1 MLGTLLEEDTV
12 KTTRRVAAP
21 AAALLL
27 SATALAGCGDRPAA
41 GAEDRPFPYP
51 PVQYWKRAV

>member
-1 MLGTLLEEDTV
+1 MKTV
-12 KTTRRVAAP
+12 RRTVAGL

-27 SATALAGCGDRPAA
+27 SVTALAACGSDPAPAGSDDRS
-41 GAEDRPFPYP
+41 FPYP